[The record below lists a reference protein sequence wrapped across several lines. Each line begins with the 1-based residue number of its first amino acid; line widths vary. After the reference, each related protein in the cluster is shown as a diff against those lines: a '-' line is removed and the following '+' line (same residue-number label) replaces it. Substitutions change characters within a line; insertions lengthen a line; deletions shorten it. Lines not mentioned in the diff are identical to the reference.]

1 MEEPGRT
8 PRFLCGRWCHSL
20 VKKTQEEEQFQM
32 IHSKCSINIY
42 KIEIGLKR

>member
-8 PRFLCGRWCHSL
+8 PRFLCGQWCHSL
-20 VKKTQEEEQFQM
+20 VKKTQEEQFQM